1 MNFCSQCGDPLVRR
15 VPRDDDRQRHVCPGC
30 GEVHYLN
37 PKIVTGCLPIWR
49 DSVLLCRRAI
59 EPRRGYWT
67 VPAGFMELDE
77 TVEQGAIRETW
88 EEARAR
94 VDILAPYSLF
104 NLPHVNQLYIIFRAR
119 LSDLNFEPGPESEDV
134 GLFAQQEIPWDDL
147 AFGTVRQTL
156 TFFFED
162 RTRGRFPLRAG
173 TIVPEQQGYRFE
185 ASPDDQL
192 PAFGPG
198 TGPDAGPGTGQ
209 EPLKDEP

>member
-1 MNFCSQCGDPLVRR
+1 
-15 VPRDDDRQRHVCPGC
+15 
-30 GEVHYLN
+30 
-37 PKIVTGCLPIWR
+37 VTGCLPIWR

-77 TVEQGAIRETW
+77 TVEQGAVRETW

-192 PAFGPG
+192 PAAGPG
-198 TGPDAGPGTGQ
+198 TGPDTGPETSQ
-209 EPLKDEP
+209 DPLKDEQ